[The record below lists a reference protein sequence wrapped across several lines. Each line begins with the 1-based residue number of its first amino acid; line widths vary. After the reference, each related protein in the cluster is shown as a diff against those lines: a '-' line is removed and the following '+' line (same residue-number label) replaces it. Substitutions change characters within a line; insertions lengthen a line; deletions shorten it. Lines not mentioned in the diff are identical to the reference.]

1 MPPNHGEYN
10 LRTPLCGESG
20 LLLQVGTGVAPPE
33 LATPWVHSGYKP
45 GFRLIWRKHKS
56 CSVLLNVAQ
65 VYVLGPRVSLTSE
78 GGG

>member
-56 CSVLLNVAQ
+56 CSVLLNVCPGLCFRPQ
-65 VYVLGPRVSLTSE
+65 GIFD
-78 GGG
+78 